1 MKRIFG
7 TGVAL
12 ITPFNEDKTIDYTSL
27 EKLINKVTEGG
38 IDFLVVLG
46 TTGEATS
53 INESEKNELINFI
66 VKLNNKRL
74 PLVLGLGGNNTNKLI
89 NEINNTDLSNFDAIL
104 SVTPYYNKPSQKGLY
119 HHYAEISKSSTIP
132 IILYNVPSRT
142 GVNMSPEITIQL
154 ANDFKNIISIK
165 EASGDINQIKYIL
178 KNKPKNFDVLSGD
191 DGLTFEIIQ
200 NGGAGVISVIG
211 QSNPVEFSSLV
222 KFTLNGKLS
231 DAKREARWVWW
242 AGQGTARTATFL
254 VVLLLTIWA
263 PRSTLHAHRVMAGG
277 AVRDKACKRG
287 SSPDSSE
294 SLGRG

>member
-12 ITPFNEDKTIDYTSL
+12 ITPFNEDKTIDYSSL
-27 EKLINKVTEGG
+27 EKLINKVIKGG

-53 INESEKNELINFI
+53 INKSEKNDLINFI

-119 HHYAEISKSSTIP
+119 HHYAEISKSSPIP

-191 DGLTFEIIQ
+191 DGLTLEIIQ

-211 QSNPVEFSSLV
+211 QSNPEEFSSLV
-222 KFTLNGKLS
+222 KFALNGKLS
-231 DAKREARWVWW
+231 DAKLLHDKLYGLYHYLYSEGNPSGVKAFLSL
-242 AGQGTARTATFL
+242 QGICKNYLRLPL
-254 VVLLLTIWA
+254 VPI
-263 PRSTLHAHRVMAGG
+263 
-277 AVRDKACKRG
+277 
-287 SSPDSSE
+287 SSKLFNDFKIYLANE
-294 SLGRG
+294 VN

>member
-1 MKRIFG
+1 MKRISG

-27 EKLINKVTEGG
+27 DKLINKVIVGG

-74 PLVLGLGGNNTNKLI
+74 PLVLGIGGNNTNKLI
-89 NEINNTDLSNFDAIL
+89 KEINNTDLSDFDAIL

-119 HHYAEISKSSTIP
+119 HHYAEISKSSPIP

-142 GVNMSPEITIQL
+142 GINMSPETTIQL

-191 DGLTFEIIQ
+191 DSLTLEIIQ

-211 QSNPVEFSSLV
+211 QSNPEQFSSLV
-222 KFTLNGKLS
+222 KFALNGKLS
-231 DAKREARWVWW
+231 DAKILHDKLYGLYHYLYSEGNPSGVKAFLSL
-242 AGQGTARTATFL
+242 QGVCKNYLRLPL
-254 VVLLLTIWA
+254 VPI
-263 PRSTLHAHRVMAGG
+263 
-277 AVRDKACKRG
+277 
-287 SSPDSSE
+287 SSE
-294 SLGRG
+294 LFNDFKIYLANEVN

>member
-12 ITPFNEDKTIDYTSL
+12 ITPFNEDKTIDYPSL
-27 EKLINKVTEGG
+27 EKLINKVIEGG

-74 PLVLGLGGNNTNKLI
+74 PLVLGLGGNNTNRLI
-89 NEINNTDLSNFDAIL
+89 KEINNTDLSDFDAIL

-119 HHYAEISKSSTIP
+119 HHYAEISKSSPIP
-132 IILYNVPSRT
+132 IVLYNVPSRT

-191 DGLTFEIIQ
+191 DGLTLEIIQ

-211 QSNPVEFSSLV
+211 QSNPIEFSSLV
-222 KFTLNGKLS
+222 KFALNGKLS
-231 DAKREARWVWW
+231 DAKLLHDKLYGLYHYLYSEGNPSGVKAFLSL
-242 AGQGTARTATFL
+242 QGVCKNYLRLPL
-254 VVLLLTIWA
+254 V
-263 PRSTLHAHRVMAGG
+263 PM
-277 AVRDKACKRG
+277 
-287 SSPDSSE
+287 SSE
-294 SLGRG
+294 LFNDFKIYLANEVN

>member
-12 ITPFNEDKTIDYTSL
+12 ITPFNEDKTIDYPSL
-27 EKLINKVTEGG
+27 EKLINKVIEGG

-66 VKLNNKRL
+66 IKLNNKRL
-74 PLVLGLGGNNTNKLI
+74 PLVLGLGGNNTNRLI
-89 NEINNTDLSNFDAIL
+89 KEINNTDLSDFDAIL

-119 HHYAEISKSSTIP
+119 HHYAEISKSSPIP

-191 DGLTFEIIQ
+191 DGLTLEIIQ

-222 KFTLNGKLS
+222 KFALNGKLS
-231 DAKREARWVWW
+231 DAKLIHDKLYGLYHYLYSEGNPSGIKAFLSL
-242 AGQGTARTATFL
+242 QGVCKNYLRLPL
-254 VVLLLTIWA
+254 V
-263 PRSTLHAHRVMAGG
+263 PM
-277 AVRDKACKRG
+277 
-287 SSPDSSE
+287 SSE
-294 SLGRG
+294 LFNDFKIYLANEVN

>member
-12 ITPFNEDKTIDYTSL
+12 ITPFNEDKNIDYTSL
-27 EKLINKVTEGG
+27 EKLINKIIEGG

-53 INESEKNELINFI
+53 INESEKNDLINFI

-89 NEINNTDLSNFDAIL
+89 KEINNTDLSDFDAIL

-119 HHYAEISKSSTIP
+119 HHYAEISKSSPIP

-191 DGLTFEIIQ
+191 DGLTLEIIQ

-222 KFTLNGKLS
+222 KFALNGKLS
-231 DAKREARWVWW
+231 DAKLLHDKLYGLYHYLYSEGNPSGVKAFLSL
-242 AGQGTARTATFL
+242 QGICKNYLRLPL
-254 VVLLLTIWA
+254 VPI
-263 PRSTLHAHRVMAGG
+263 
-277 AVRDKACKRG
+277 
-287 SSPDSSE
+287 SSKLFNDFKTYLSNE
-294 SLGRG
+294 VN

>member
-27 EKLINKVTEGG
+27 EKLINKVIEGG

-66 VKLNNKRL
+66 VKLNNKRI

-89 NEINNTDLSNFDAIL
+89 KEINNTDLSDFDAIL

-119 HHYAEISKSSTIP
+119 HHYAEISKSSPIP

-191 DGLTFEIIQ
+191 DGLTLEIIQ

-222 KFTLNGKLS
+222 KFALNGKLS
-231 DAKREARWVWW
+231 AAKLLHDKLYGLYHYLYSEGNPSGVKAFLSL
-242 AGQGTARTATFL
+242 QGVCKNYLRLPL
-254 VVLLLTIWA
+254 V
-263 PRSTLHAHRVMAGG
+263 PM
-277 AVRDKACKRG
+277 
-287 SSPDSSE
+287 SSE
-294 SLGRG
+294 LFNDFKIYLSNEVN

>member
-27 EKLINKVTEGG
+27 EKLINKIIEGG

-53 INESEKNELINFI
+53 INESEKNDLINFI
-66 VKLNNKRL
+66 IKLNNKRL

-89 NEINNTDLSNFDAIL
+89 KEINNTDLSDFDAIL

-119 HHYAEISKSSTIP
+119 HHYAEISKSSPIP

-191 DGLTFEIIQ
+191 DGLTLEIIQ
-200 NGGAGVISVIG
+200 NGGVGVISVIG

-222 KFTLNGKLS
+222 KFAS
-231 DAKREARWVWW
+231 
-242 AGQGTARTATFL
+242 
-254 VVLLLTIWA
+254 
-263 PRSTLHAHRVMAGG
+263 
-277 AVRDKACKRG
+277 
-287 SSPDSSE
+287 
-294 SLGRG
+294 

>member
-12 ITPFNEDKTIDYTSL
+12 ITPFNEDKTIDYPSL
-27 EKLINKVTEGG
+27 EKLINKVIEGG

-89 NEINNTDLSNFDAIL
+89 KEINNTDLSDFDAIL

-119 HHYAEISKSSTIP
+119 HHYAEISKSSPIP

-191 DGLTFEIIQ
+191 DGLTLEIIQ

-211 QSNPVEFSSLV
+211 QSNPIEFSSLV
-222 KFTLNGKLS
+222 KFALNGKLS
-231 DAKREARWVWW
+231 DAKLLHDKLYGLYHYLYSEGNPSGVKAFLSL
-242 AGQGTARTATFL
+242 QGVCKNYLRLPL
-254 VVLLLTIWA
+254 V
-263 PRSTLHAHRVMAGG
+263 RM
-277 AVRDKACKRG
+277 
-287 SSPDSSE
+287 SSE
-294 SLGRG
+294 LFNDFKIYLANEVN

>member
-27 EKLINKVTEGG
+27 EKLINKVIEGG
-38 IDFLVVLG
+38 IDFLVILG

-89 NEINNTDLSNFDAIL
+89 NEINNTDLSDFDAIL

-119 HHYAEISKSSTIP
+119 HHYAEISKSSPIP

-191 DGLTFEIIQ
+191 DGLTLEIIQ

-222 KFTLNGKLS
+222 KFALNGKLS
-231 DAKREARWVWW
+231 DAKLIHDKLYGLYHYLYSEGNPSGVKAFLTL
-242 AGQGTARTATFL
+242 QGVCKNYLRLPL
-254 VVLLLTIWA
+254 VPI
-263 PRSTLHAHRVMAGG
+263 
-277 AVRDKACKRG
+277 
-287 SSPDSSE
+287 SSKLFNDFKIYLANE
-294 SLGRG
+294 VN

>member
-1 MKRIFG
+1 MKRISG

-27 EKLINKVTEGG
+27 DKLINKVIEGG

-53 INESEKNELINFI
+53 INESEKKELINFI

-74 PLVLGLGGNNTNKLI
+74 PLVLGIGGNNTNKLI
-89 NEINNTDLSNFDAIL
+89 KEINNTDLSDFDAIL
-104 SVTPYYNKPSQKGLY
+104 SVTPYYNKPSQNGLY
-119 HHYAEISKSSTIP
+119 HHYAEISKSSPIP

-142 GVNMSPEITIQL
+142 GINMSPETTIQL

-191 DGLTFEIIQ
+191 DGLTLEIIQ

-211 QSNPVEFSSLV
+211 QSNPEQFSSLV
-222 KFTLNGKLS
+222 KFALNGKLS
-231 DAKREARWVWW
+231 DAKILHDKLYGLYHYLYSEGNPSGVKAFLSL
-242 AGQGTARTATFL
+242 QGVCKNYLRLPL
-254 VVLLLTIWA
+254 VPI
-263 PRSTLHAHRVMAGG
+263 
-277 AVRDKACKRG
+277 
-287 SSPDSSE
+287 SSE
-294 SLGRG
+294 LFNDFKIYLANEVN

>member
-1 MKRIFG
+1 MKRISG

-27 EKLINKVTEGG
+27 DKLINKVIEGG

-53 INESEKNELINFI
+53 INESEKKELINFI

-74 PLVLGLGGNNTNKLI
+74 PLVLGIGGNNTNKLI
-89 NEINNTDLSNFDAIL
+89 KEINNTDLSDFDAIL
-104 SVTPYYNKPSQKGLY
+104 SVTPYYNKPSQNGLY
-119 HHYAEISKSSTIP
+119 HHYAEISKSSPIP

-191 DGLTFEIIQ
+191 DGLTLEIIQ

-211 QSNPVEFSSLV
+211 QSNPEEFSSLV
-222 KFTLNGKLS
+222 KFALNGKLS
-231 DAKREARWVWW
+231 EAKILHDKLYGLYHYLYSEGNPSGVKAFLSL
-242 AGQGTARTATFL
+242 QGVCKNYLRLPL
-254 VVLLLTIWA
+254 VPI
-263 PRSTLHAHRVMAGG
+263 
-277 AVRDKACKRG
+277 
-287 SSPDSSE
+287 SSE
-294 SLGRG
+294 LFNDFKIYLANEVN

>member
-1 MKRIFG
+1 MKRISG

-27 EKLINKVTEGG
+27 DKLINKVIEGG

-53 INESEKNELINFI
+53 INESEKRELINFI

-74 PLVLGLGGNNTNKLI
+74 PLVLGIGGNNTNKLI
-89 NEINNTDLSNFDAIL
+89 KEINNTDLSDFDAIL
-104 SVTPYYNKPSQKGLY
+104 SVTPYYNKPSQNGLY
-119 HHYAEISKSSTIP
+119 RHYAEISKSSPIP

-191 DGLTFEIIQ
+191 DGLTLEIIQ

-211 QSNPVEFSSLV
+211 QSNPEEFSSLV
-222 KFTLNGKLS
+222 KFALNGKLS
-231 DAKREARWVWW
+231 DAKILHDKLYGLYHYLYSEGNPSGVKAFLSL
-242 AGQGTARTATFL
+242 QGVCKNYLRLPL
-254 VVLLLTIWA
+254 VPI
-263 PRSTLHAHRVMAGG
+263 
-277 AVRDKACKRG
+277 
-287 SSPDSSE
+287 SSE
-294 SLGRG
+294 LFNDFKIYLANEVN

>member
-12 ITPFNEDKTIDYTSL
+12 ITPFNEDKTIDYPSL
-27 EKLINKVTEGG
+27 EKLINKVIEGG

-89 NEINNTDLSNFDAIL
+89 KEINNTDLSDFDAIL

-119 HHYAEISKSSTIP
+119 HHYAEISKSSPIP

-142 GVNMSPEITIQL
+142 GVNLSPEITIQL

-191 DGLTFEIIQ
+191 DGLTLEIIQ
-200 NGGAGVISVIG
+200 NGGVGVISVIG

-222 KFTLNGKLS
+222 KFALNGKLS
-231 DAKREARWVWW
+231 AAKILHDKLYGLYHYLYSEGNPSGVKAFLSL
-242 AGQGTARTATFL
+242 QGVCKNYLRLPL
-254 VVLLLTIWA
+254 V
-263 PRSTLHAHRVMAGG
+263 PM
-277 AVRDKACKRG
+277 
-287 SSPDSSE
+287 SSE
-294 SLGRG
+294 LFNDFKIYLSNEVN

>member
-1 MKRIFG
+1 MKRISG

-27 EKLINKVTEGG
+27 DKLINKVIEGG

-53 INESEKNELINFI
+53 INESEKKELINFI

-74 PLVLGLGGNNTNKLI
+74 PLVLGIGGNNTNKLI
-89 NEINNTDLSNFDAIL
+89 KEINNTDLSDFDAIL

-119 HHYAEISKSSTIP
+119 HHYAEISKSSPIP

-142 GVNMSPEITIQL
+142 GVNMSPETTIQL

-191 DGLTFEIIQ
+191 DGLTLEIIQ

-211 QSNPVEFSSLV
+211 QSNPEEFSSLV
-222 KFTLNGKLS
+222 KFALNGKLS
-231 DAKREARWVWW
+231 EAKILHDKLYGLYHYLYSEGNPSGVKAFLSL
-242 AGQGTARTATFL
+242 QGVCKNYLRLPL
-254 VVLLLTIWA
+254 VPI
-263 PRSTLHAHRVMAGG
+263 
-277 AVRDKACKRG
+277 
-287 SSPDSSE
+287 SSE
-294 SLGRG
+294 LFNDFKIYLANEVN

>member
-12 ITPFNEDKTIDYTSL
+12 ITPFNEDKTIDYPSL
-27 EKLINKVTEGG
+27 EKLINKVIEGG

-66 VKLNNKRL
+66 IKLNNKRL

-89 NEINNTDLSNFDAIL
+89 KEINNTDLSDFDAIL

-119 HHYAEISKSSTIP
+119 HHYAEISKSSPIP

-191 DGLTFEIIQ
+191 DGLTLEIIQ

-222 KFTLNGKLS
+222 KFALNGKLS
-231 DAKREARWVWW
+231 DAKLLHDKLYGLYHYLYSEGNPSGVKAFLSL
-242 AGQGTARTATFL
+242 QGVCKNYLRLPL
-254 VVLLLTIWA
+254 V
-263 PRSTLHAHRVMAGG
+263 PM
-277 AVRDKACKRG
+277 
-287 SSPDSSE
+287 SSE
-294 SLGRG
+294 LFNDFKIYLSNEVN

>member
-1 MKRIFG
+1 MKRISG

-27 EKLINKVTEGG
+27 DKLINKVIEGG

-53 INESEKNELINFI
+53 INESEKKELINFI

-74 PLVLGLGGNNTNKLI
+74 PLVLGIGGNNTNKLI
-89 NEINNTDLSNFDAIL
+89 KEINNTDLSDFDAIL

-119 HHYAEISKSSTIP
+119 HHYAEISKSSPIP

-142 GVNMSPEITIQL
+142 GINMSPETTIQL

-191 DGLTFEIIQ
+191 DGLTLEIIQ

-211 QSNPVEFSSLV
+211 QSNPEEFSSLV
-222 KFTLNGKLS
+222 KFALNGKLS
-231 DAKREARWVWW
+231 DAKLIHDKLYGFYHYLYSEGNPSGVKAFLSL
-242 AGQGTARTATFL
+242 QGVCKNYLRLPL
-254 VVLLLTIWA
+254 VPI
-263 PRSTLHAHRVMAGG
+263 
-277 AVRDKACKRG
+277 
-287 SSPDSSE
+287 SSE
-294 SLGRG
+294 LFNDFKIYLANEVN

>member
-1 MKRIFG
+1 MKRISG

-27 EKLINKVTEGG
+27 DKLINKVIEGG

-53 INESEKNELINFI
+53 INESEKKELINFI

-74 PLVLGLGGNNTNKLI
+74 PLVLGIGGNNTNKLI
-89 NEINNTDLSNFDAIL
+89 KEINNTDLSDFDAIL

-119 HHYAEISKSSTIP
+119 YHYAEISKSSPIP

-154 ANDFKNIISIK
+154 ANDFNNIISIK

-191 DGLTFEIIQ
+191 DGLTLEIIQ

-211 QSNPVEFSSLV
+211 QSNPEEFSSLV
-222 KFTLNGKLS
+222 KFALNGKLS
-231 DAKREARWVWW
+231 DAKLLHDKLYGLYHYLYSEGNPSGVKAFLSL
-242 AGQGTARTATFL
+242 QGVCKNYLRLPL
-254 VVLLLTIWA
+254 VPI
-263 PRSTLHAHRVMAGG
+263 
-277 AVRDKACKRG
+277 
-287 SSPDSSE
+287 SSE
-294 SLGRG
+294 LFNDFKIYLSNEVN

>member
-12 ITPFNEDKTIDYTSL
+12 ITPFNEDKTIDYPSL
-27 EKLINKVTEGG
+27 EKLINKVIEGG

-74 PLVLGLGGNNTNKLI
+74 PLVLGFGGNNTNKLI
-89 NEINNTDLSNFDAIL
+89 KEINNTDLSDFDAIL

-119 HHYAEISKSSTIP
+119 HHYAEISKSSPIP

-191 DGLTFEIIQ
+191 DGLTLEIIQ
-200 NGGAGVISVIG
+200 NGGVGVISVIG

-222 KFTLNGKLS
+222 KFALNGKLS
-231 DAKREARWVWW
+231 DAKLLHDKLYGLYHYLYSEGNPSGVKAFLSL
-242 AGQGTARTATFL
+242 QGVCKNYLRLPL
-254 VVLLLTIWA
+254 V
-263 PRSTLHAHRVMAGG
+263 PM
-277 AVRDKACKRG
+277 
-287 SSPDSSE
+287 SSE
-294 SLGRG
+294 LFNDFKIYLSNEIN

>member
-89 NEINNTDLSNFDAIL
+89 NEINNTDLSDFDAIL

-119 HHYAEISKSSTIP
+119 HHYAEISKSSPIP

-191 DGLTFEIIQ
+191 DGLTLEIIQ

-222 KFTLNGKLS
+222 KFALNGKLS
-231 DAKREARWVWW
+231 DAKLVHNKLYGLYYYLYSEGNPSGVKAFLSL
-242 AGQGTARTATFL
+242 QGVCKNYLRLPL
-254 VVLLLTIWA
+254 VPI
-263 PRSTLHAHRVMAGG
+263 
-277 AVRDKACKRG
+277 
-287 SSPDSSE
+287 SSKLFNDFKIYLANE
-294 SLGRG
+294 VN

>member
-12 ITPFNEDKTIDYTSL
+12 ITPFNEDKTIDYYSL
-27 EKLINKVTEGG
+27 EKLINKVIKGG

-53 INESEKNELINFI
+53 VNKSEKNELINFI

-89 NEINNTDLSNFDAIL
+89 KEINNTDLSDFDAIL

-119 HHYAEISKSSTIP
+119 HHYAEISKSSPIP

-142 GVNMSPEITIQL
+142 GVNLSPEITIQL

-191 DGLTFEIIQ
+191 DGLTLEIIQ

-211 QSNPVEFSSLV
+211 QSNPEEFSSLV
-222 KFTLNGKLS
+222 KFALNGKLS
-231 DAKREARWVWW
+231 DAKLLHDKLYGLYHYLYSEGNPSGVKAFLSL
-242 AGQGTARTATFL
+242 QGICKNYLRLPL
-254 VVLLLTIWA
+254 VPISNKLFNDFKMYLSNEVN
-263 PRSTLHAHRVMAGG
+263 
-277 AVRDKACKRG
+277 
-287 SSPDSSE
+287 
-294 SLGRG
+294 

>member
-38 IDFLVVLG
+38 INFLVVLG

-53 INESEKNELINFI
+53 INQSEKNELINFI

-89 NEINNTDLSNFDAIL
+89 NEINNTDLSDFDAIL

-119 HHYAEISKSSTIP
+119 HHYAEISKSSPIP

-191 DGLTFEIIQ
+191 DGLTLEIIQ

-222 KFTLNGKLS
+222 KFALNGKLS
-231 DAKREARWVWW
+231 DAKLIHDKLYGLYHYLYSEGNPSGVKAFLSL
-242 AGQGTARTATFL
+242 QGVCKNYLRLPL
-254 VVLLLTIWA
+254 VPI
-263 PRSTLHAHRVMAGG
+263 
-277 AVRDKACKRG
+277 
-287 SSPDSSE
+287 SSKLFNDFKIYLANE
-294 SLGRG
+294 VN

>member
-12 ITPFNEDKTIDYTSL
+12 ITPFNEDKTIDYHSL
-27 EKLINKVTEGG
+27 EKLINKVIKGG

-89 NEINNTDLSNFDAIL
+89 KEINNTDLSDFDAIL

-119 HHYAEISKSSTIP
+119 HHYAEISKSSPIP

-191 DGLTFEIIQ
+191 DGLTLEIIQ

-211 QSNPVEFSSLV
+211 QSNPIEFSSLV
-222 KFTLNGKLS
+222 KFALNGKLS
-231 DAKREARWVWW
+231 DAKLLHDKLYGLYHYLYSEGNPSGVKDFLSF
-242 AGQGTARTATFL
+242 QGVCKNYLRLPL
-254 VVLLLTIWA
+254 VPI
-263 PRSTLHAHRVMAGG
+263 
-277 AVRDKACKRG
+277 
-287 SSPDSSE
+287 SSKLFNDFKIYLANE
-294 SLGRG
+294 VN

>member
-1 MKRIFG
+1 MKRISG

-27 EKLINKVTEGG
+27 DKLINKVIEGG

-53 INESEKNELINFI
+53 INESEKKELINFI

-74 PLVLGLGGNNTNKLI
+74 PLVLGIGGNNTNKLI
-89 NEINNTDLSNFDAIL
+89 KEINNTDLSDFDAIL

-119 HHYAEISKSSTIP
+119 HHYAEISKSSPIP

-165 EASGDINQIKYIL
+165 EASGDLNQIKYIL

-191 DGLTFEIIQ
+191 DGLTLEIIQ

-211 QSNPVEFSSLV
+211 QSNPEEFSSLV
-222 KFTLNGKLS
+222 KLALNGKLS
-231 DAKREARWVWW
+231 DAKILHDKLYGLYHYLYSEGNPSGVKAFLSLQGVCKNYLRLPLVPISRELFNDFKIYLANEVN
-242 AGQGTARTATFL
+242 
-254 VVLLLTIWA
+254 
-263 PRSTLHAHRVMAGG
+263 
-277 AVRDKACKRG
+277 
-287 SSPDSSE
+287 
-294 SLGRG
+294 

>member
-1 MKRIFG
+1 MKRISG

-27 EKLINKVTEGG
+27 DKLINKVIEGG

-53 INESEKNELINFI
+53 INESEKKELINFI

-74 PLVLGLGGNNTNKLI
+74 PLVLGIGGNNTNKLI
-89 NEINNTDLSNFDAIL
+89 KEINNTDLSDFDAIL
-104 SVTPYYNKPSQKGLY
+104 SVTPYYNKPSQNGLY
-119 HHYAEISKSSTIP
+119 HHYAEISKSSPIP

-142 GVNMSPEITIQL
+142 GINMSPETTIQL

-191 DGLTFEIIQ
+191 DGLTLEIIQ

-211 QSNPVEFSSLV
+211 QSNPEEFSSLV
-222 KFTLNGKLS
+222 KFALNGKLS
-231 DAKREARWVWW
+231 DAKILHDKLYGLYHYLYSEGNPSGVKAFLSL
-242 AGQGTARTATFL
+242 QGVCKNYLRLPL
-254 VVLLLTIWA
+254 VPI
-263 PRSTLHAHRVMAGG
+263 
-277 AVRDKACKRG
+277 
-287 SSPDSSE
+287 SSE
-294 SLGRG
+294 LFNDFKIYLANEVN

>member
-1 MKRIFG
+1 MKRISG

-27 EKLINKVTEGG
+27 DKLINKAIEGG

-53 INESEKNELINFI
+53 INETEKKELINFI

-74 PLVLGLGGNNTNKLI
+74 PLVLGIGGNNTNKLI
-89 NEINNTDLSNFDAIL
+89 KEINNTDLSDFDAIL
-104 SVTPYYNKPSQKGLY
+104 SVTPYYNKPSQNGLY
-119 HHYAEISKSSTIP
+119 HHYAEISKSSPIP

-142 GVNMSPEITIQL
+142 GINMSPETTIQL

-191 DGLTFEIIQ
+191 DGLTLEIIQ

-211 QSNPVEFSSLV
+211 QSNPEEFSSLV
-222 KFTLNGKLS
+222 KFALNGKLS
-231 DAKREARWVWW
+231 DAKILHDKLYGLYHYLYSEGNPSGVKAFLSL
-242 AGQGTARTATFL
+242 QGVCKNYLRLPL
-254 VVLLLTIWA
+254 VPI
-263 PRSTLHAHRVMAGG
+263 
-277 AVRDKACKRG
+277 
-287 SSPDSSE
+287 SSE
-294 SLGRG
+294 LFNDFKIYLANEVN

>member
-1 MKRIFG
+1 MKRISG

-27 EKLINKVTEGG
+27 DKLLNKVIEGG

-53 INESEKNELINFI
+53 INESEKKELINFI

-74 PLVLGLGGNNTNKLI
+74 PLVLGIGGNNTNKLI
-89 NEINNTDLSNFDAIL
+89 KEINNTDLSDFDAIL
-104 SVTPYYNKPSQKGLY
+104 SVTPYYNIPSQNGLY
-119 HHYAEISKSSTIP
+119 HHYAEISKSSPIP

-142 GVNMSPEITIQL
+142 GINMSPETTIQL

-191 DGLTFEIIQ
+191 DGLTLEIIQ

-211 QSNPVEFSSLV
+211 QSNPEEFSSLV
-222 KFTLNGKLS
+222 KFALNGKLS
-231 DAKREARWVWW
+231 DAK
-242 AGQGTARTATFL
+242 
-254 VVLLLTIWA
+254 LL
-263 PRSTLHAHRVMAGG
+263 H
-277 AVRDKACKRG
+277 DKLYG
-287 SSPDSSE
+287 LYHYLYSE
-294 SLGRG
+294 GNPQE

>member
-1 MKRIFG
+1 MKRISG

-27 EKLINKVTEGG
+27 DKLINKVIEGG

-53 INESEKNELINFI
+53 INESEKKELINFI

-74 PLVLGLGGNNTNKLI
+74 PLVLGIGGNNTNKLI
-89 NEINNTDLSNFDAIL
+89 KEINNTDLSDFDAIL
-104 SVTPYYNKPSQKGLY
+104 SVTPYYNKPTQKGLY
-119 HHYAEISKSSTIP
+119 RHYAEISKSSPIP

-191 DGLTFEIIQ
+191 DGLTLEIIQ

-211 QSNPVEFSSLV
+211 QSNPEEFSSLV
-222 KFTLNGKLS
+222 KFALNGKLS
-231 DAKREARWVWW
+231 DAKLIHDKLYGLYHYLYSEGNPSGVKAFLSL
-242 AGQGTARTATFL
+242 QGVCKNYLRLPL
-254 VVLLLTIWA
+254 VPI
-263 PRSTLHAHRVMAGG
+263 
-277 AVRDKACKRG
+277 
-287 SSPDSSE
+287 SSE
-294 SLGRG
+294 LFNDFKIYLANEVN

>member
-1 MKRIFG
+1 MKRISG

-27 EKLINKVTEGG
+27 DKLINKVIEGG

-53 INESEKNELINFI
+53 INESEKKELINFI

-74 PLVLGLGGNNTNKLI
+74 PLVLGIGGNNTNKLI
-89 NEINNTDLSNFDAIL
+89 KEINNTDLSDFDAIL

-119 HHYAEISKSSTIP
+119 HHYAEISKSSPIP

-165 EASGDINQIKYIL
+165 EASSDIDQIKYIL

-191 DGLTFEIIQ
+191 DGLTLEIIQ

-211 QSNPVEFSSLV
+211 QSNPEEFSSLV
-222 KFTLNGKLS
+222 KFALNGKLS
-231 DAKREARWVWW
+231 DAKILHDKLYGLYHYLYSEGNPSGVKAFLSL
-242 AGQGTARTATFL
+242 QGVCKNYLRLPL
-254 VVLLLTIWA
+254 VPI
-263 PRSTLHAHRVMAGG
+263 
-277 AVRDKACKRG
+277 
-287 SSPDSSE
+287 SSE
-294 SLGRG
+294 LFNDFKIYLANEVN

>member
-1 MKRIFG
+1 MKRISG

-27 EKLINKVTEGG
+27 DKLINKVIEGG

-53 INESEKNELINFI
+53 INESEKKELINFI

-74 PLVLGLGGNNTNKLI
+74 PLVLGIGGNNTNKLI
-89 NEINNTDLSNFDAIL
+89 KEINNTDLSDFDAIL

-119 HHYAEISKSSTIP
+119 HHYAEISKSSPIP

-191 DGLTFEIIQ
+191 DGLTLEIIQ

-211 QSNPVEFSSLV
+211 QSNPEEFSSLV
-222 KFTLNGKLS
+222 KFALNGKLS
-231 DAKREARWVWW
+231 DAKILHDKLYGLYHYLYSEGNPSGVKAFLSL
-242 AGQGTARTATFL
+242 QGVCKNYLRLPL
-254 VVLLLTIWA
+254 VPI
-263 PRSTLHAHRVMAGG
+263 
-277 AVRDKACKRG
+277 
-287 SSPDSSE
+287 SSE
-294 SLGRG
+294 LFNDFKIYLANEVN

>member
-12 ITPFNEDKTIDYTSL
+12 ITPFNEDKNIDYTSL
-27 EKLINKVTEGG
+27 EKLINKIIEGG

-53 INESEKNELINFI
+53 INESEKNDLINFI

-89 NEINNTDLSNFDAIL
+89 KEINNTDLSDFDAIL

-119 HHYAEISKSSTIP
+119 HHYAEISKSSPIP

-154 ANDFKNIISIK
+154 ANDFKNILSIK

-191 DGLTFEIIQ
+191 DGLTLEIIQ

-222 KFTLNGKLS
+222 KFALNGKLS
-231 DAKREARWVWW
+231 DAKLLHDKLYGLYHYLYSEGNPSGVKAFLSL
-242 AGQGTARTATFL
+242 QGICKNYLRLPL
-254 VVLLLTIWA
+254 VPI
-263 PRSTLHAHRVMAGG
+263 
-277 AVRDKACKRG
+277 
-287 SSPDSSE
+287 SSKLFNDFKTYLSNE
-294 SLGRG
+294 VN

>member
-12 ITPFNEDKTIDYTSL
+12 ITPFNEDKTIDYPSL
-27 EKLINKVTEGG
+27 EKLINKVIEGG

-89 NEINNTDLSNFDAIL
+89 KEINNTDLSDFDAIL

-119 HHYAEISKSSTIP
+119 HHYAEISKSSPIP

-191 DGLTFEIIQ
+191 DGLTLEIIQ

-222 KFTLNGKLS
+222 KFALNGKLS
-231 DAKREARWVWW
+231 DAKLIHDKLYGLYHYLYSEGNPSGVKAFLSL
-242 AGQGTARTATFL
+242 QGVCKNYLRLPL
-254 VVLLLTIWA
+254 V
-263 PRSTLHAHRVMAGG
+263 PM
-277 AVRDKACKRG
+277 
-287 SSPDSSE
+287 SSE
-294 SLGRG
+294 LFNDFKIYLANEVN

>member
-12 ITPFNEDKTIDYTSL
+12 ITPFNEDKTIDYPSL
-27 EKLINKVTEGG
+27 EKLINKVIEGG

-74 PLVLGLGGNNTNKLI
+74 PLVLGLGGNNTNRLI
-89 NEINNTDLSNFDAIL
+89 KEINNTDLSDFDAIL

-119 HHYAEISKSSTIP
+119 HHYAEISKSSPIP

-142 GVNMSPEITIQL
+142 GVNLSPEITIQL

-191 DGLTFEIIQ
+191 DGLTLEIIQ
-200 NGGAGVISVIG
+200 NGGVGVISVIG

-222 KFTLNGKLS
+222 KFALNGKLS
-231 DAKREARWVWW
+231 AAKLLHDKLYGLYHYLYSEGNPSGVKAFLSL
-242 AGQGTARTATFL
+242 QGVCKNYLRLPL
-254 VVLLLTIWA
+254 V
-263 PRSTLHAHRVMAGG
+263 PM
-277 AVRDKACKRG
+277 
-287 SSPDSSE
+287 SSE
-294 SLGRG
+294 LFNDFKIYLSNEVN

>member
-1 MKRIFG
+1 MKRISG

-27 EKLINKVTEGG
+27 DKLINKVIEGG

-53 INESEKNELINFI
+53 INESEKKELINFI

-74 PLVLGLGGNNTNKLI
+74 PLVLGIGGNNTNKLI
-89 NEINNTDLSNFDAIL
+89 KEINNTDLSDFDAIL

-119 HHYAEISKSSTIP
+119 HHYAKIAKSSPIP

-142 GVNMSPEITIQL
+142 GINMSPETTIQL

-191 DGLTFEIIQ
+191 DGLTLEIIQ

-211 QSNPVEFSSLV
+211 QSNPEEFSSLV
-222 KFTLNGKLS
+222 KFALNGKLS
-231 DAKREARWVWW
+231 EAKLLHDKLYGLYHYLYSEGNPSGVKAFLSL
-242 AGQGTARTATFL
+242 QGVCKNYLRLPL
-254 VVLLLTIWA
+254 VPISNELFNDFKIYLANEVN
-263 PRSTLHAHRVMAGG
+263 
-277 AVRDKACKRG
+277 
-287 SSPDSSE
+287 
-294 SLGRG
+294 

>member
-119 HHYAEISKSSTIP
+119 HHYAEISKSSPIP

-191 DGLTFEIIQ
+191 DGLTLEIIQ

-222 KFTLNGKLS
+222 KFALNGKLS
-231 DAKREARWVWW
+231 DAKLVHDKLYGLYHYLYSEGNPSGVKAFLSL
-242 AGQGTARTATFL
+242 QGVCKNYLRLPL
-254 VVLLLTIWA
+254 VPI
-263 PRSTLHAHRVMAGG
+263 
-277 AVRDKACKRG
+277 
-287 SSPDSSE
+287 SSKLFNDFKIYLANE
-294 SLGRG
+294 VN

>member
-12 ITPFNEDKTIDYTSL
+12 ITPFNEDKTIDYPSL
-27 EKLINKVTEGG
+27 EKLINKVIEGG

-74 PLVLGLGGNNTNKLI
+74 PLVLGLGGNNTNRLI
-89 NEINNTDLSNFDAIL
+89 KEINNTDLSDFDAIL

-119 HHYAEISKSSTIP
+119 HHYAEISKSSPIP

-191 DGLTFEIIQ
+191 DGLTLEIIQ
-200 NGGAGVISVIG
+200 NGGVGVISVIG

-222 KFTLNGKLS
+222 KFALNGKLS
-231 DAKREARWVWW
+231 DAKLLHDKLYGLYHYLYSEGNPSGVKAFLSL
-242 AGQGTARTATFL
+242 QGVCKNYLRLPL
-254 VVLLLTIWA
+254 VPI
-263 PRSTLHAHRVMAGG
+263 
-277 AVRDKACKRG
+277 
-287 SSPDSSE
+287 SSKLFNDFKIYLANE
-294 SLGRG
+294 VN

>member
-89 NEINNTDLSNFDAIL
+89 NEINNTDLSDFDAIL

-119 HHYAEISKSSTIP
+119 HHYAEISKSSPIP

-191 DGLTFEIIQ
+191 DGLTLEIIQ

-222 KFTLNGKLS
+222 KFALNGKLS
-231 DAKREARWVWW
+231 DAKLIHDKLYGLYHYLYSEGNPSGVKAFLSL
-242 AGQGTARTATFL
+242 QGICKNYLRLPL
-254 VVLLLTIWA
+254 VPI
-263 PRSTLHAHRVMAGG
+263 
-277 AVRDKACKRG
+277 
-287 SSPDSSE
+287 SSKLFNDFKIYLANE
-294 SLGRG
+294 VN